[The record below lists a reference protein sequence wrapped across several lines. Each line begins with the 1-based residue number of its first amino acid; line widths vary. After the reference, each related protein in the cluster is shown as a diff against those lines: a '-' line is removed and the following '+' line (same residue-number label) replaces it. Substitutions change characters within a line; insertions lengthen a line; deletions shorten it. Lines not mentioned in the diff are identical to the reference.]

1 MNQQGQ
7 SIKWISTQLRSKK
20 LTAEQLL
27 DHSLQ
32 QIEQHN
38 ATLNAFISVDA
49 EGARVQA
56 QDMDREIASRQYRG
70 PLHGVP
76 VAVKANIDVE
86 GKVVSACS
94 APLQDRVAQRDATCV
109 DQLRRAGAV
118 IVGITNMHELAY
130 GGTGNVSLHGPA
142 RNPHDPSRI
151 AGGSSSGR
159 SEERRVGK
167 ECIYW

>member
-49 EGARVQA
+49 EGARAQA
-56 QDMDREIASRQYRG
+56 QDMDREIASGQYRG
-70 PLHGVP
+70 PLHGGV
-76 VAVKANIDVE
+76 
-86 GKVVSACS
+86 C
-94 APLQDRVAQRDATCV
+94 QQ
-109 DQLRRAGAV
+109 
-118 IVGITNMHELAY
+118 
-130 GGTGNVSLHGPA
+130 
-142 RNPHDPSRI
+142 
-151 AGGSSSGR
+151 
-159 SEERRVGK
+159 
-167 ECIYW
+167 